1 MSRKTIEFCAMDTDK
16 YAIDFLH
23 SDWLGFFSMAWYKCN
38 YNPSNIFACARLVLT
53 RHVIQYSPSKTG
65 EYPRLLYLP
74 TSSTKVGTIRRE
86 RLAQLLRGMF
96 LTQTLL
102 PTVLFGWSPP
112 LKKQLTM
119 PRCSVVDVVMNLNI
133 LSHHSSKTS

>member
-1 MSRKTIEFCAMDTDK
+1 MTE
-16 YAIDFLH
+16 
-23 SDWLGFFSMAWYKCN
+23 
-38 YNPSNIFACARLVLT
+38 
-53 RHVIQYSPSKTG
+53 YSSAKTG

-133 LSHHSSKTS
+133 LSHHSSKLLTQHVQVHLTCVNSAKFRELKLSMGHCEQIRAKKIVVVLCPIWTKS